1 MPPTGVAVGS
11 LGEEGSQT
19 MAERLQTER
28 MTKLDVEKVVD
39 VVKTRADSIIT
50 FLHSD
55 LSKVYSGAESDEI
68 ESIRTLPN
76 LQFFT
81 RAVERSVFVNAA
93 AIHFKSQEKSAKLL
107 QPELLIFI
115 SSEERRTQFGCFLR
129 KL

>member
-1 MPPTGVAVGS
+1 M
-11 LGEEGSQT
+11 GSQT
-19 MAERLQTER
+19 MAGRLQTER

-39 VVKTRADSIIT
+39 VVKTRADSIT
-50 FLHSD
+50 FLHTG
-55 LSKVYSGAESDEI
+55 LSKVYSGAERDEI

-93 AIHFKSQEKSAKLL
+93 AIHYKSQEESAKLL
-107 QPELLIFI
+107 QPDLLIFI
-115 SSEERRTQFGCFLR
+115 SSEELRTQFGCFLR